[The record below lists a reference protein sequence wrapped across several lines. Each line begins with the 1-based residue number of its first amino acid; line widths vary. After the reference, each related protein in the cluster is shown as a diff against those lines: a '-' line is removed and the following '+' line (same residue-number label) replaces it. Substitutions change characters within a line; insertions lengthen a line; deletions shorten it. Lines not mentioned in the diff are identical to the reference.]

1 MQGVSDMGNKYQNH
15 YQIQINNIL
24 DQTQNLCIE
33 KGIDNVS
40 IVDIA
45 RSCHITHTTVYNY
58 FDSKEDIL
66 WAIFYRHQ
74 SSMYEKCVT
83 AIKQASTTYEKFQA
97 YAYTTL
103 SLYKENIYYPIFMD
117 IFGSI
122 YMSASAKKDYQWDNP
137 YNEYQVKPG
146 DMVALL
152 SKNFHDGSVKST
164 LDPKLSTVS
173 FVYAISSL
181 IDFLYKSNEAIQ
193 TKYQLDFESVAFT
206 QIQWLLNELK
216 NK

>member
-1 MQGVSDMGNKYQNH
+1 
-15 YQIQINNIL
+15 
-24 DQTQNLCIE
+24 
-33 KGIDNVS
+33 
-40 IVDIA
+40 
-45 RSCHITHTTVYNY
+45 
-58 FDSKEDIL
+58 
-66 WAIFYRHQ
+66 
-74 SSMYEKCVT
+74 
-83 AIKQASTTYEKFQA
+83 
-97 YAYTTL
+97 
-103 SLYKENIYYPIFMD
+103 
-117 IFGSI
+117 
-122 YMSASAKKDYQWDNP
+122 
-137 YNEYQVKPG
+137 
-146 DMVALL
+146 MVALL